1 MRRYIET
8 RITER
13 LHRTETA
20 PEIIERLR
28 LVKQRHP
35 PLDDDVFMVFIMS
48 RDRTDYRYQLAK
60 SFTLTELNITLAGGE
75 F

>member
-20 PEIIERLR
+20 PEIMERLR
-28 LVKQRHP
+28 LLKQRHP
-35 PLDDDVFMVFIMS
+35 PPDDDVFMVFMMS
-48 RDRTDYRYQLAK
+48 RDITDY
-60 SFTLTELNITLAGGE
+60 T
-75 F
+75 